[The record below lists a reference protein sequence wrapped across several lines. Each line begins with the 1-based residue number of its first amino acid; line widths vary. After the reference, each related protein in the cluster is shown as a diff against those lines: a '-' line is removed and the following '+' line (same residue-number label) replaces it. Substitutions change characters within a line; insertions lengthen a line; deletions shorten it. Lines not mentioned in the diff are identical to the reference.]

1 MECNKW
7 SHYFSSYFLYHHCVE
22 LRGLGNKS
30 LTRLPG
36 VALFRGRHSANS
48 DPTPPITGERCE
60 RFERFAVRGRR
71 APVLHLY
78 PHLTTRFFPQHST
91 SGNRTLCATASATRL
106 GLDVRESDFRN
117 PGDGSRPNDM
127 NVLQT
132 PASVQVHHALHP
144 SYSAPDV
151 SSHGHSQHTP
161 RKSIPRPSS
170 VAVLSVPSRRA
181 GSEQAHVDADPPTD
195 RNSRNPSSGSEA
207 ASFCDSDYEPGE
219 SEYDWPGD
227 SVLVYVPSLPSLPWL
242 SRSSSAYSF
251 VSVPLSPGSP
261 GHGTPCSEDA
271 VDIAKDI
278 DSEDF
283 FDVAKDTSHASVEAH
298 PSVPA
303 AGPMGPQNFTFS
315 VPTSLTKPRTSAAV
329 RYSLTPQ
336 HRARTRSR
344 GHQSLSFPCCLQCQ
358 CSHQQQVTLSVDH
371 PLLVQ
376 TGRAS
381 FADTTSET
389 NVTDQSS

>member
-1 MECNKW
+1 MDPLFFILLVPPLCGIAWFGKLG
-7 SHYFSSYFLYHHCVE
+7 FQE
-22 LRGLGNKS
+22 LQ
-30 LTRLPG
+30 T
-36 VALFRGRHSANS
+36 LFRGRHSANA
-48 DPTPPITGERCE
+48 DPTPPITASERCE
-60 RFERFAVRGRR
+60 RFADSESES
-71 APVLHLY
+71 PSSPSLPTPDDEILS
-78 PHLTTRFFPQHST
+78 ST
-91 SGNRTLCATASATRL
+91 SGNRTPCATASATSL
-106 GLDVRESDFRN
+106 ALDVRESDFRN

-151 SSHGHSQHTP
+151 PSHG
-161 RKSIPRPSS
+161 
-170 VAVLSVPSRRA
+170 
-181 GSEQAHVDADPPTD
+181 
-195 RNSRNPSSGSEA
+195 
-207 ASFCDSDYEPGE
+207 
-219 SEYDWPGD
+219 
-227 SVLVYVPSLPSLPWL
+227 VLVQSKRTSPILQPIEIRVTLQVALKRPASATRITSQANQNTTGQVIQFWFM
-242 SRSSSAYSF
+242 SRVCHPY
-251 VSVPLSPGSP
+251 PGCSP

-271 VDIAKDI
+271 FDIAKDI

-303 AGPMGPQNFTFS
+303 AGAMGPQHFTFS

>member
-1 MECNKW
+1 MEPLFFILLVPPLCGIAWFGKQG
-7 SHYFSSYFLYHHCVE
+7 FQE
-22 LRGLGNKS
+22 LQ
-30 LTRLPG
+30 T
-36 VALFRGRHSANS
+36 LFRGRHSANA
-48 DPTPPITGERCE
+48 DPTPPITASERCE
-60 RFERFAVRGRR
+60 RFERFERFADSELES
-71 APVLHLY
+71 PSSPSLPTPDDEILY
-78 PHLTTRFFPQHST
+78 ST
-91 SGNRTLCATASATRL
+91 SGNRTLCATASATSL

-219 SEYDWPGD
+219 SEYDWPG
-227 SVLVYVPSLPSLPWL
+227 
-242 SRSSSAYSF
+242 
-251 VSVPLSPGSP
+251 SP

-344 GHQSLSFPCCLQCQ
+344 GRRSLTPPR
-358 CSHQQQVTLSVDH
+358 H
-371 PLLVQ
+371 
-376 TGRAS
+376 
-381 FADTTSET
+381 
-389 NVTDQSS
+389 